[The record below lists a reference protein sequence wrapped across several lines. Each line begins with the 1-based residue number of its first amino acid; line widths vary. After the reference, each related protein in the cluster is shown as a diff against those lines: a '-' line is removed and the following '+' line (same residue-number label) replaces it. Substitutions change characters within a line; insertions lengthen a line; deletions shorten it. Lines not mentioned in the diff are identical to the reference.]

1 MGIFFSKNKRNKGAI
16 VSGDIKYHNLTDWW
30 LNELTL
36 EERNRI
42 REVYKPMSSSDREYF
57 IDEGNIEYSSCS
69 DLGFIG
75 GLAGWFQKVQ
85 DYEIAEKILKKGNEI
100 ISNNENILDEHFF
113 YLSGIRVYYKN
124 REKKEGSLDKAIY
137 YCNKQI
143 EISKLSK
150 EGFLHEYPKSLLPEH
165 TGYKQLAII
174 YEKNK
179 NYQKALTLSKRALSE
194 GWSGDWEKRIA
205 RLEKKLN
212 SQ

>member
-1 MGIFFSKNKRNKGAI
+1 MGIFFFNRNKNRKVS

-30 LNELTL
+30 LNKLTL

-57 IDEGNIEYSSCS
+57 IDEGNIAFSGSS

-75 GLAGWFQKVQ
+75 GLAGWFHKVE
-85 DYEIAEKILKKGNEI
+85 DYEIAEKIFEKGNEI
-100 ISNNENILDEHFF
+100 VSNNEDILDEHFF
-113 YLSGIRVYYKN
+113 YLSGIKVYYKN
-124 REKKEGSLDKAIY
+124 RDKKEGALEKAIY

-143 EISKLSK
+143 SISQLSK
-150 EGFLHEYPKSLLPEH
+150 DAFLKEYPKLSLPQH

-179 NYQKALTLSKRALSE
+179 SYKQALDLSYKALSE
-194 GWSGDWEKRIA
+194 GWNGDWDNRIA

-212 SQ
+212 K